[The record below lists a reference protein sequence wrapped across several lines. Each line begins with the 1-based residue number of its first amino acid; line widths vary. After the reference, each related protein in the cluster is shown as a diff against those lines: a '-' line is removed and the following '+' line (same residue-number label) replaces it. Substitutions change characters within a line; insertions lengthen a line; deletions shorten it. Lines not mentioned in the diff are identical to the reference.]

1 VRYDLT
7 RLGLPS
13 EFLALTLALGLS
25 LSLSLALALALSLS
39 LRLSLSLGLGLGL
52 ALSLALEPH
61 LLCRLCLSP
70 SLLYLPASLPYFYL
84 PTGWLCVNQRMN
96 TDAHL

>member
-1 VRYDLT
+1 VLLVQCDLT

-13 EFLALTLALGLS
+13 EFLALA
-25 LSLSLALALALSLS
+25 LALALALSLGLS
-39 LRLSLSLGLGLGL
+39 LGLSLSLSLGLGLGL

-70 SLLYLPASLPYFYL
+70 SLLYLPASLRTFTCLQVGY
-84 PTGWLCVNQRMN
+84 
-96 TDAHL
+96 A

>member
-1 VRYDLT
+1 VLLVQCDLT

-13 EFLALTLALGLS
+13 EFLAL
-25 LSLSLALALALSLS
+25 ALALALSLGLS
-39 LRLSLSLGLGLGL
+39 LGLSLSLSLGLGLGL

-70 SLLYLPASLPYFYL
+70 SLLYLPASLRTFTCLQVGY
-84 PTGWLCVNQRMN
+84 
-96 TDAHL
+96 A